1 MKRHYRNIITAL
13 VMTLVLVFT
22 STTEVWATHNRAGE
36 ITLRQI
42 SDLTY
47 EITITTFTYTLSA
60 ADRPQLEVQWGD
72 NTTSIAP
79 RVALQNLPNYY
90 RHNTYIVQHTFP
102 GPGTYQV
109 VVQDPNRNYGVR
121 NIPNSVNVVF
131 SIKTII
137 TINPGIGQNSTP
149 VLLNPPIDKA
159 ALGQI
164 FIHNPAAFDYDGDS
178 LSYSLTVC
186 TAEDGKPIENYT
198 LPKASDTLY
207 INPVTGDLVWDT
219 PVDTGIYNIA
229 MNISEW
235 RNGIKIGNVVRD
247 MQIEVYRT
255 DNHPPVNDSLPD
267 YCIMAGTRFEQ
278 LVTSTDQD
286 GDNLTHFITGGP
298 YAYGDS
304 SIYDTI
310 VSKSPGSITS
320 RIVWQTSCLDPR
332 EQPYLITIKTEDHN
346 PELSLIDI
354 DNLKIKVLAPAPT
367 LLDLIPSS
375 SSINVLWNKYE
386 CANIQGYKIYRKVD
400 SSSYTHDEC
409 TPGLPSASGFELV
422 ATTILGKRY
431 NF

>member
-1 MKRHYRNIITAL
+1 MRSNYRNIYRAL
-13 VMTLVLVFT
+13 VMALVLAFT
-22 STTEVWATHNRAGE
+22 YGTNVRATHNRAGE

-42 SDLTY
+42 NDLTY

-79 RVALQNLPNYY
+79 RVALENLPNYY
-90 RHNTYIVQHTFP
+90 RHNTYIIQHTFP

-137 TINPGIGQNSTP
+137 TINPGIGEDSTP
-149 VLLNPPIDKA
+149 ILLNPPIDKA

-207 INPVTGDLVWDT
+207 VDPVTGDLVWDT

-255 DNHPPVNDSLPD
+255 DNH
-267 YCIMAGTRFEQ
+267 
-278 LVTSTDQD
+278 
-286 GDNLTHFITGGP
+286 
-298 YAYGDS
+298 
-304 SIYDTI
+304 
-310 VSKSPGSITS
+310 
-320 RIVWQTSCLDPR
+320 
-332 EQPYLITIKTEDHN
+332 
-346 PELSLIDI
+346 
-354 DNLKIKVLAPAPT
+354 
-367 LLDLIPSS
+367 
-375 SSINVLWNKYE
+375 
-386 CANIQGYKIYRKVD
+386 
-400 SSSYTHDEC
+400 
-409 TPGLPSASGFELV
+409 ASG
-422 ATTILGKRY
+422 
-431 NF
+431 